1 MIRLLVFLRCL
12 CLLAAGLV
20 LSGCLPGESSHLDEQ
35 REAHFLAGRS
45 KVNSQN
51 YLGAIEQFEKAL
63 EVNPR
68 SAAAHFELAWLNE
81 EQKKDYAAAIYHY
94 QQHLRLNPNSEY
106 ADRAR
111 ERIRACKIDLAR
123 TEVLSPIIQGL
134 ERDLR
139 RSESANEKLKREIE
153 TLNAQLAAK
162 AAAAPPAHTS
172 TAQLPIRPAPV
183 TTPQTVTPPVDTG
196 FRMPPQRTRQ
206 HVVRKGETVFSI
218 ATQYGLRQ
226 EAVLAA
232 NPGIDPHRIKV
243 GDRLNIPE
251 R

>member
-12 CLLAAGLV
+12 ILAAAGLA
-20 LSGCLPGESSHLDEQ
+20 LGGCAPETTSHLDEQ

-51 YLGAIEQFEKAL
+51 YLGAIEKFEKAL

-68 SAAAHFELAWLNE
+68 SASAHFELAWLNE

-111 ERIRACKIDLAR
+111 ERIRSCKMDLAR

-139 RSESANEKLKREIE
+139 RSEVENVRLKQEIE
-153 TLNAQLAAK
+153 AMQAQLAAK
-162 AAAAPPAHTS
+162 SAASPAPAHPV
-172 TAQLPIRPAPV
+172 QLPARSASGSPPTIPTHPAE
-183 TTPQTVTPPVDTG
+183 TG
-196 FRMPPQRTRQ
+196 FRTPPSRSRQ
-206 HVVRKGETVFSI
+206 HVVTKGETIYSI
-218 ATQYGLRQ
+218 AAQHGLHQ
-226 EAVLAA
+226 NAVLAA
-232 NPGIDPHRIKV
+232 NPGVDPHRIKV
-243 GDRLNIPE
+243 GDRLNLPE